1 PEAGAEDAVG
11 GQRGAAALDV
21 AEHGDA
27 GVEPGAAPDLRGH
40 RLAHGAGDDL
50 AVAAVLRLPLHRG
63 ALGGHGALGD
73 DDDGERGVGPVPV
86 LEAPGDLVD
95 VERGLGGEDDLR
107 SPGDPGLDGDPPGL
121 PAHELDDHD
130 PVVALR
136 SGVDPVDRLGG
147 DVHGRVEADGAVG
160 AGDVVADRLGDG
172 GARHTGLRDRARRV
186 EGAVTADAD
195 QAVDPLRLQRG
206 VDRLQ
211 AALNGV
217 RVVARRAQ
225 QGATG
230 VEDPA

>member
-1 PEAGAEDAVG
+1 
-11 GQRGAAALDV
+11 
-21 AEHGDA
+21 
-27 GVEPGAAPDLRGH
+27 
-40 RLAHGAGDDL
+40 
-50 AVAAVLRLPLHRG
+50 
-63 ALGGHGALGD
+63 
-73 DDDGERGVGPVPV
+73 
-86 LEAPGDLVD
+86 PGDLVD

-160 AGDVVADRLGDG
+160 AGDVVVDRLGDG
-172 GARHTGLRDRARRV
+172 DDRQTGLRALARRV

-211 AALNGV
+211 ATLNGV

-230 VEDPA
+230 VEDPADVAAGELLHVPLGDTLPPVAEADDGVAVLAQTVLHHCPDGGVEAGTVSTAGEQTDSHSVSFASGVRASSSLTAAPRAPA